1 MSADMEQD
9 TTAFVDL
16 LYVIDHIVN
25 VKIAARYIVVTVLV
39 NDESGVGEDRDMIS
53 PPNWIEFAEVERK

>member
-1 MSADMEQD
+1 MEQD
-9 TTAFVDL
+9 TTAFGDL

-39 NDESGVGEDRDMIS
+39 NDESGVGEVRDMIS